1 MATATTTSKGLSMA
15 EMKLLSDFS
24 NVVASRQYTE
34 NNEIDELTLSYKN
47 GKGFSIVLTEH
58 QTGQHV
64 DPAPEAV

>member
-24 NVVASRQYTE
+24 NVVASRQYQE
-34 NNEIDELTLSYKN
+34 NNEIDELTLSYKL
-47 GKGFSIVLTEH
+47 GVGFTINLVEH
-58 QTGQHV
+58 PLGEHV